1 MNLLSISELI
11 SRQNIK
17 DEIEDSETSVMS
29 NKD

>member
-17 DEIEDSETSVMS
+17 DEIGDSETSVMS